1 MPSRI
6 DTLIADCGSW
16 IEFKALA
23 SRQKNTKDKGD
34 LFERLTQ
41 IYLQTHPTYRSKIKN
56 VWWCNN
62 GELPALVRK
71 KLNLPEADE
80 GIDLLCETYSGEYWS
95 VQSKY
100 QTNSNRPLNHTKLS
114 TFSKLIFC
122 HSKGHISW
130 LSRTYVHQKS
140 EKISPNGKYCRTGSA
155 ALARYY

>member
-16 IEFKALA
+16 VEFKALA

-41 IYLQTHPTYRSKIKN
+41 IHLQTHPTYRSKIKN

-62 GELPALVRK
+62 GELPAHVRK

-100 QTNSNRPLNHTKLS
+100 QTNSNRPLNYKKLS
-114 TFSKLIFC
+114 TFLSLSFVTAKGISAGLVVHTSTKKVKKSHLIRRLRNEV
-122 HSKGHISW
+122 I
-130 LSRTYVHQKS
+130 
-140 EKISPNGKYCRTGSA
+140 
-155 ALARYY
+155 